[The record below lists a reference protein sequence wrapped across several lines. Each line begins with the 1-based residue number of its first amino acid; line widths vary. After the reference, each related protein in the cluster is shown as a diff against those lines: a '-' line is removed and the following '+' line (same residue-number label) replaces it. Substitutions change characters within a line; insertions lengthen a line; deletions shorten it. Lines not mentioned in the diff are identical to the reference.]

1 VLQKADDNFGDRP
14 RLLFLDHT
22 AALGGGEIALLRLVE
37 AIDRRRYEPVVVL
50 FSDGPL
56 VSKLRESNIE
66 CHILPLS
73 NDVIQ
78 TRKDGLGIASLLQI
92 GAVFSAVG
100 FLISLA
106 QLIRCLDV
114 QIVHTNSLKSDL
126 LGGIAA
132 RLAHRPVIWHVR
144 DRISS
149 DYLPPA
155 VASVFRE
162 LCRLIPDRVVTNSH
176 ATMRTLGPNPPS
188 RYKVVHDGTVVP
200 AEAPPLGTSPRIGL
214 VGRIAPWKGQDVF
227 LLAAARLREKFP
239 QAKFLII
246 GSALFKESEFEA
258 HLHKLSADLHLADTV
273 EFTGFRDDISEA
285 MSSLTML
292 VHASTTPEPFGQVVI
307 EAMALAKPV
316 IATNGGGIPEIIEHG
331 RSGMLVPLADDQAM
345 ADAIS
350 RLLSNPAQAAEMG
363 RLGRQRVSEFFTI
376 QRTAA
381 QMEQVFA
388 ELQSEKSGHPQ
399 PRLPHASA
407 TPVPSTP

>member
-1 VLQKADDNFGDRP
+1 MLQKADGNFGNRP
-14 RLLFLDHT
+14 RVLFLDHT

-37 AIDRRRYEPVVVL
+37 TLDRRRYEPVVVL

-56 VSKLRESNIE
+56 VGKLRESRIE

-73 NDVIQ
+73 SDVIQ
-78 TRKDGLGIASLLQI
+78 TRKDGLGIASLLRI
-92 GAVFSAVG
+92 GAIFSAVG
-100 FLISLA
+100 FLVRLTR
-106 QLIRCLDV
+106 LIRDLNV
-114 QIVHTNSLKSDL
+114 QLVHTNSLKSDL

-132 RLAHRPVIWHVR
+132 RLARRPVIWHVR

-188 RYKVVHDGTVVP
+188 RFKVVHDGTIIPPEV
-200 AEAPPLGTSPRIGL
+200 PPLGTSPRIGL

-246 GSALFKESEFEA
+246 GSALFKESDFEI
-258 HLHKLSADLHLADTV
+258 HLHKLSADLHLTDTV

-292 VHASTTPEPFGQVVI
+292 VHASTTAEPFGQVVI
-307 EAMALAKPV
+307 EAMALGRPV
-316 IATNGGGIPEIIEHG
+316 IATNGGGVPEIIEHN
-331 RSGMLVPLADDQAM
+331 RSGLLVPMGDDQSM
-345 ADAIS
+345 ADAID
-350 RLLSNPAQAAEMG
+350 RLLSNPTQAAEIG
-363 RLGRQRVSEFFTI
+363 RLGRQRVIEFFTI

-381 QMEQVFA
+381 QMEKVFA
-388 ELQSEKSGHPQ
+388 ELQSEKSGRPL
-399 PRLPHASA
+399 PRTSLV
-407 TPVPSTP
+407 PVPSTP